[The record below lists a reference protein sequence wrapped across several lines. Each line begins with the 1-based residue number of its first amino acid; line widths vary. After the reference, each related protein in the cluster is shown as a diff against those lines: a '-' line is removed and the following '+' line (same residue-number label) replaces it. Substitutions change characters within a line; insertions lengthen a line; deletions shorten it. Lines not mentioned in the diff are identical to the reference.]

1 MFPSLEMLVR
11 VLNHDDGGIDHRTDR
26 DGYSTQRH
34 DVGID
39 ALDAHHDEGREHA
52 QRQGDDGDK
61 CRTRVPEEQ
70 RAYERHDD
78 KLFDELRGEVLYR
91 RIDELRA
98 IVGRDDLDAF
108 GKACL
113 QVVEFLFDGLYCASR
128 IRTLA
133 QDDDAAGNLAFAIE
147 LGDASAQ
154 FGADLDR
161 RYVAQRDRNAA
172 AHRAQ
177 RDRPEIVEVAEI
189 ARGTHH
195 IFGFAHLD
203 DRAARFL
210 VGGLDCAHDLGVS
223 HAERCHP
230 VRFQHDLVLLDHSA
244 DAGDLGNAGNRL
256 ELVAQEPVLQAAQ
269 SGKVVPAGPVDERI
283 FVDPPHTGCIG
294 PKRARDAIGQAVLH
308 LVEIF
313 EHARACPVEVGT
325 VLEDD
330 IDIAVTEHRIATD
343 GFRPRHRE
351 HGRCQGI
358 GDLFLDDPGG
368 LTRIV

>member
-1 MFPSLEMLVR
+1 M
-11 VLNHDDGGIDHRTDR
+11 
-26 DGYSTQRH
+26 
-34 DVGID
+34 
-39 ALDAHHDEGREHA
+39 
-52 QRQGDDGDK
+52 
-61 CRTRVPEEQ
+61 
-70 RAYERHDD
+70 
-78 KLFDELRGEVLYR
+78 
-91 RIDELRA
+91 
-98 IVGRDDLDAF
+98 
-108 GKACL
+108 
-113 QVVEFLFDGLYCASR
+113 
-128 IRTLA
+128 
-133 QDDDAAGNLAFAIE
+133 
-147 LGDASAQ
+147 
-154 FGADLDR
+154 
-161 RYVAQRDRNAA
+161 
-172 AHRAQ
+172 
-177 RDRPEIVEVAEI
+177 
-189 ARGTHH
+189 
-195 IFGFAHLD
+195 
-203 DRAARFL
+203 
-210 VGGLDCAHDLGVS
+210 S